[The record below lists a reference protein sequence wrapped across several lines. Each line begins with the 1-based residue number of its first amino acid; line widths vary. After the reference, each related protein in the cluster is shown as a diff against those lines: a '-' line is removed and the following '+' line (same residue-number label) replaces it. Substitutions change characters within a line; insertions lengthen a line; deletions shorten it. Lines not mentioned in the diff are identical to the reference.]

1 MRRTLTDLFS
11 QTLDRA
17 VAAGA
22 LPDPGRPLPWK
33 VELPRNPEHGDFATN
48 LALVLGAAVKR
59 PPRQVAEILTAH
71 LEDPEGLV
79 ASVEVAGPGFLN
91 VRLRPSAWTRVL
103 RDVEREGPAFG
114 RSEAGRGERVQV
126 EFVSANPTGPLH
138 VGHGR
143 GAAVGDVLAR
153 LLEFAGYRVEREYYV
168 NDAGNQ
174 MRILGRSVL
183 LRCRELAGEP
193 VAFPDDH
200 YRGDYV
206 RDLAREAL
214 ERFGDEWRAWSE
226 EEAVERLGR
235 WAGERILEGIRDD
248 LEAFGVR
255 FDRWFSETS
264 LHEAGAVEA
273 ALRELEQRGEAYR
286 ADGALWLRTTA
297 HGDEK
302 DRVLVKSDGSLTYF
316 AADIAYHL
324 DKFARGFD
332 RVVDIWGADHHGY
345 VPRMKA
351 SLAAMG
357 IDPDRLEVLLVQFV
371 SLLRGGKPVGMS
383 TRAGE
388 FVTLREVV
396 DEVGRDAAR
405 FLFLTRSCDA
415 PLDFDLEVAKAQT
428 ADNPVFYVQY
438 AHARI
443 SSVFREAEKAGVS
456 VPSAAEAELDRLV
469 EEDERELL
477 KLLYLFPEVVEE
489 AALQREPHRLT
500 FYLQDLAA
508 RFHGYYNRYRFL
520 VDDPDLAGARL
531 CLAGAVRRVIAN
543 GLGIL
548 GVAAPETM

>member
-1 MRRTLTDLFS
+1 M
-11 QTLDRA
+11 
-17 VAAGA
+17 AAGA

-59 PPRQVAEILTAH
+59 PPRQVAETLAAH

-91 VRLRPSAWTRVL
+91 VRLRPGAWTRVL
-103 RDVEREGPAFG
+103 RDVEREGAQFG
-114 RSEAGRGERVQV
+114 RSEVGRGERVQV

-174 MRILGRSVL
+174 MRILGRSVF

-214 ERFGDEWRAWSE
+214 DRFGDEWRSWSE

-235 WAGERILEGIRDD
+235 WAGERILDGIRED

-255 FDRWFSETS
+255 FDRWFSERS
-264 LHEAGAVEA
+264 LHGAGAVEE

-357 IDPDRLEVLLVQFV
+357 LDPARLEVLLVQFV

-456 VPSAAEAELDRLV
+456 VPPAAEAELERLT

-520 VDDPDLAGARL
+520 VDDPGLAGARL

-543 GLGIL
+543 GLGLL

>member
-1 MRRTLTDLFS
+1 VRRTLTDLFS
-11 QTLDRA
+11 QALERA
-17 VAAGA
+17 VTSGE
-22 LPDPGRPLPWK
+22 LPRPDRQVHWK
-33 VELPRNPEHGDFATN
+33 VELPRNPDHGDFATN
-48 LALVLGAAVKR
+48 LALVLGAAVR
-59 PPRQVAEILTAH
+59 MPPRRVAEILVAH

-79 ASVEVAGPGFLN
+79 ASAEVAGPGFLN
-91 VRLRPSAWTRVL
+91 VRLDPLAWTRVL
-103 RDVEREGPAFG
+103 AEVEREGAGYG
-114 RSEAGRGERVQV
+114 RSDVGQGRRVQV

-153 LLEFAGYRVEREYYV
+153 LLEFAGFRVEREYYV

-174 MRILGRSVL
+174 MRILGRSVWF
-183 LRCRELAGEP
+183 RCRELAGEA
-193 VAFPDDH
+193 VTFPDDH
-200 YRGDYV
+200 YRGEYV

-214 ERFGDEWRAWSE
+214 GVFGSEWKGWSE
-226 EEAVERLGR
+226 QEAVERLGR
-235 WAGERILEGIRDD
+235 WAGAKILDGIRED

-255 FDRWFSETS
+255 FDRWFSERS
-264 LHEAGAVEA
+264 LHEAGAVEE
-273 ALRELEQRGEAYR
+273 ALRLLEERGEAYR

-302 DRVLVKSDGSLTYF
+302 DRVLVKRDGSLTYF
-316 AADIAYHL
+316 AADIAYHM
-324 DKFARGFD
+324 DKLARGFD

-351 SLAAMG
+351 SLAALG
-357 IDPDRLEVLLVQFV
+357 EDPDRLEVLLVQFV
-371 SLLRGGKPVGMS
+371 NLLRAGKPVGMS

-438 AHARI
+438 AHARV
-443 SSVFREAEKAGVS
+443 SSVFREAAKAGFER
-456 VPSAAEAELDRLV
+456 PRAAEADLSRLCV
-469 EEDERELL
+469 EEERELL

-508 RFHGYYNRYRFL
+508 RFHGYYNRHRFL
-520 VDDPDLAGARL
+520 VEDRELARARL
-531 CLAGAVRRVIAN
+531 CLAAAVQRVIAN

-548 GVAAPETM
+548 GVDAPDAM